1 MGTYQISFLY
11 KGAIFHFHNYERKD
25 NLRSNENSN
34 LQSFFDPNLRQSTSW
49 SDSVRPRS
57 LPLPLSLSQWMIH
70 DDPYSNWS
78 FTCCARSLF
87 LAGLQ
92 HVLGP
97 QHIGLGDPGISFELL
112 GFEFQCFKIWVRTPF
127 KTLPFCY
134 SSPFQEKHLPTFR
147 AVQARCGRS
156 ALEGKVQQLRHCAK
170 HNQHLHES
178 YQVLID

>member
-1 MGTYQISFLY
+1 M
-11 KGAIFHFHNYERKD
+11 
-25 NLRSNENSN
+25 
-34 LQSFFDPNLRQSTSW
+34 DPNLRALNLLGL
-49 SDSVRPRS
+49 

-70 DDPYSNWS
+70 DDPYSNWVLHMLVS
-78 FTCCARSLF
+78 APCF
-87 LAGLQ
+87 LQASSTFWVPSTL
-92 HVLGP
+92 VLAVRGFR
-97 QHIGLGDPGISFELL
+97 FELL

-178 YQVLID
+178 YQVLIDSLQPQTLARMIHRANLGG